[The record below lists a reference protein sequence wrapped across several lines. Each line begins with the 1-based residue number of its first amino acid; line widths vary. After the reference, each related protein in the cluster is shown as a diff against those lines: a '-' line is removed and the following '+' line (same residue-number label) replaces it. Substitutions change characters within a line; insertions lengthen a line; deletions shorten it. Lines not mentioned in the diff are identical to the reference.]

1 MKYLIAKPRNVGYSC
16 FWIYIWLGFKLPL
29 RIECDGIPKSDPP
42 LWVGFCEKGERLQ
55 ASKDL
60 VETIS
65 VALAD
70 SNMLV
75 LSAMSEIFDRDPRFS
90 LVATASTAEGFLG
103 TVIRVPVRI
112 GIIDWN
118 LPALG
123 GQKLIEVLREQPSAP
138 RILVY
143 GDNAGDL
150 PRKALAAGAA
160 GFSPRNGS
168 IAGLLDTCAA
178 VAAGQ
183 MIFPFLDVRE
193 LQNDPIHQLTKRE
206 KSLLEALSRGL
217 SNRQIAAELEISENT
232 VKFHLSNLY
241 EKLAV
246 SSRTQAVAFFFSSR
260 LAAIGSVND

>member
-1 MKYLIAKPRNVGYSC
+1 MQ
-16 FWIYIWLGFKLPL
+16 
-29 RIECDGIPKSDPP
+29 DPK
-42 LWVGFCEKGERLQ
+42 GQ
-55 ASKDL
+55 AQQ
-60 VETIS
+60 IS

-90 LVATASTAEGFLG
+90 LSSTASTAEGFLA
-103 TVIRVPVRI
+103 TVMRVPVQV
-112 GIIDWN
+112 GIVDWR

-123 GQKLIEVLREQPSAP
+123 GQKLIEVLRDHPDAP

-150 PRKALAAGAA
+150 PRQALSAGAA
-160 GFSPRNGS
+160 GFSPRNGPVE
-168 IAGLLDTCAA
+168 GLLETCVA

-183 MIFPFLDVRE
+183 MVFPFLDVRE
-193 LQNDPIHQLTKRE
+193 LQTDPIYQLTKRE
-206 KSLLEALSRGL
+206 RALLEALSRGL
-217 SNRQIAAELEISENT
+217 SNRQLAAEFGISANT

-241 EKLAV
+241 EKLSI

-260 LAAIGSVND
+260 LATGGPDKN

>member
-1 MKYLIAKPRNVGYSC
+1 MQ
-16 FWIYIWLGFKLPL
+16 
-29 RIECDGIPKSDPP
+29 DPKGQ
-42 LWVGFCEKGERLQ
+42 VQ
-55 ASKDL
+55 Q
-60 VETIS
+60 IS

-90 LVATASTAEGFLG
+90 LSSTASTAEGFLA
-103 TVIRVPVRI
+103 TVMRVPVQV
-112 GIIDWN
+112 GIVDWR

-123 GQKLIEVLREQPSAP
+123 GQKLIEVLRDHPDAP

-150 PRKALAAGAA
+150 PRQALSAGAA
-160 GFSPRNGS
+160 GFSPRNGPVE
-168 IAGLLDTCAA
+168 GLLETCVA

-183 MIFPFLDVRE
+183 MVFPFLDVRE
-193 LQNDPIHQLTKRE
+193 LQTDPIYQLTKRE
-206 KSLLEALSRGL
+206 RALLEALSRGL
-217 SNRQIAAELEISENT
+217 SNRQLAAEFEISANT

-241 EKLAV
+241 EKLSI

-260 LAAIGSVND
+260 LASGDENKK

>member
-1 MKYLIAKPRNVGYSC
+1 MQ
-16 FWIYIWLGFKLPL
+16 
-29 RIECDGIPKSDPP
+29 DPK
-42 LWVGFCEKGERLQ
+42 GQ
-55 ASKDL
+55 AQQ
-60 VETIS
+60 IS

-90 LVATASTAEGFLG
+90 LSSTASTAEGFLA
-103 TVIRVPVRI
+103 TVMRVPVQV
-112 GIIDWN
+112 GIVDWR

-123 GQKLIEVLREQPSAP
+123 GQKLIEVLRDHPDAP

-150 PRKALAAGAA
+150 PRQALSAGAA
-160 GFSPRNGS
+160 GFSPRNGPVE
-168 IAGLLDTCAA
+168 GLLETCVA

-183 MIFPFLDVRE
+183 MVFPFLDVRE
-193 LQNDPIHQLTKRE
+193 LQTDPIYQLTKRE
-206 KSLLEALSRGL
+206 RALLEALSRGL
-217 SNRQIAAELEISENT
+217 SNRQLAAEFEISANT

-241 EKLAV
+241 EKLSI

-260 LAAIGSVND
+260 LASAGENKN